1 MIPKKICIKSQKKK
15 KDGEKT
21 ELKKTP
27 GETEKTQEEGRK
39 SLCQFL

>member
-1 MIPKKICIKSQKKK
+1 MIPKKNLHKVTK
-15 KDGEKT
+15 KDGERT